1 MGDPVWQWSAVRTAA
16 AIREGEISAEAV
28 AEAHLERMRAANP
41 AVNAVVVDMSEEA
54 LAAARATDR
63 ARARGRRL
71 DALAGVPITIKE
83 NVDFEGRPNLN
94 GVAANAPLVAPA
106 HAPVVANLLGAGAT
120 CLGLTNTPEFS
131 MRAHTD
137 NPVHGETRN
146 PWDASITCGGSS
158 GGAGAAT
165 ALGIGCIGHGNDI
178 GGSLRWPAHCNGLA
192 TIRPTQGRVP
202 AFNPSAPSERT
213 MMAQMM
219 STQGP
224 MAREVADVRLGLS
237 VMARRDARD
246 PFQVPAPLEGS
257 EVPKRAILAK
267 VPEEMEADPG
277 VMGIVRAAA
286 DRLADAGWAVEERA
300 LPDVPGL
307 FRLWADVLINEMD
320 VSAGAGMLSVGSE
333 DFAEVWG
340 AYKAFS
346 RELDLRGFVAAC
358 AERITR
364 QRAWMALLEERPVIL
379 TPCSLQ
385 PTWAPG
391 ADLGGPETVRRLF
404 AEHLTFI
411 SIFNL
416 LGLPTA
422 AVPAGLLDGR
432 PVGVQLTATRFRE
445 DVALDAAEAV
455 EDGVL
460 CRALWAREDA

>member
-202 AFNPSAPSERT
+202 A
-213 MMAQMM
+213 
-219 STQGP
+219 
-224 MAREVADVRLGLS
+224 
-237 VMARRDARD
+237 
-246 PFQVPAPLEGS
+246 
-257 EVPKRAILAK
+257 
-267 VPEEMEADPG
+267 
-277 VMGIVRAAA
+277 
-286 DRLADAGWAVEERA
+286 
-300 LPDVPGL
+300 
-307 FRLWADVLINEMD
+307 
-320 VSAGAGMLSVGSE
+320 
-333 DFAEVWG
+333 
-340 AYKAFS
+340 
-346 RELDLRGFVAAC
+346 
-358 AERITR
+358 
-364 QRAWMALLEERPVIL
+364 
-379 TPCSLQ
+379 
-385 PTWAPG
+385 
-391 ADLGGPETVRRLF
+391 
-404 AEHLTFI
+404 
-411 SIFNL
+411 
-416 LGLPTA
+416 
-422 AVPAGLLDGR
+422 
-432 PVGVQLTATRFRE
+432 
-445 DVALDAAEAV
+445 
-455 EDGVL
+455 
-460 CRALWAREDA
+460 